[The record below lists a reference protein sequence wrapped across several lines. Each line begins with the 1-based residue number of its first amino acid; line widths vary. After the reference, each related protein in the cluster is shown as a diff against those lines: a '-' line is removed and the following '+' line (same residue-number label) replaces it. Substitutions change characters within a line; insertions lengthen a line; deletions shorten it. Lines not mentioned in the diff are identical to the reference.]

1 MTKVKEVIDF
11 LHSIAPNH
19 YQEDYDNAGLIVGN
33 ENDFVKGLLV
43 SLDCTEVIIDEAIS
57 LGVNLIVSH
66 HPIVFKGLK
75 RFTSSSYVERVVMKA
90 IRHDINLFAI
100 HTNLDNVAING
111 VNSKICEILGL
122 NHLQILKPK
131 MSHLEVY
138 IGSGMYGTL
147 EIPMA
152 TIEFFEHLKTKMDL
166 KTFKHTTVCH
176 KKISTVAVCG
186 GAGGFLLQDAIHA
199 GAQIFITSDYKYHE
213 YFDAEGQIIIADI
226 GHYESERYTI
236 DLLYTLISNNFTNFA
251 AHYTKMDTNPVNYY

>member
-1 MTKVKEVIDF
+1 MTRVKEVIAF
-11 LHSIAPNH
+11 LYTIAPSQ

-33 ENDFVKGLLV
+33 ENDVVKGVLI
-43 SLDCTEVIIDEAIS
+43 SLDCTESIVDEAIS

-75 RFTSSSYVERVVMKA
+75 RFTSSSYIERVVMKA

-111 VNSKICEILGL
+111 VNSKICELL
-122 NHLQILKPK
+122 ELTNLQILRPK
-131 MSHLEVY
+131 TSMSDV
-138 IGSGMYGTL
+138 GAGMFGTL
-147 EIPMA
+147 EQSMT

-166 KTFKHTTVCH
+166 KTFKHTAVCH
-176 KKISTVAVCG
+176 KNIEVVAVCG
-186 GAGGFLLQDAIHA
+186 GAGGFLLQDAIRS

-213 YFDAEGQIIIADI
+213 FFDADGQIIIADI
-226 GHYESERYTI
+226 GHFESERYTI

>member
-1 MTKVKEVIDF
+1 MTRVKEVITF
-11 LHSIAPNH
+11 LHTIAPNQ

-33 ENDFVKGLLV
+33 ENDVIKGVLI
-43 SLDCTEVIIDEAIS
+43 SLDCTEAIVDEAIS
-57 LGVNLIVSH
+57 LGVNMIVSH

-111 VNSKICEILGL
+111 VNSKICELL
-122 NHLQILKPK
+122 ELTNLQILRPK
-131 MSHLEVY
+131 NTLVNVGAGMIGKLEHA
-138 IGSGMYGTL
+138 MT
-147 EIPMA
+147 
-152 TIEFFEHLKTKMDL
+152 TIEFFEHLKTKMFL
-166 KTFKHTTVCH
+166 KTFKHTAVCH
-176 KKISTVAVCG
+176 KNIEDVAVCG
-186 GAGGFLLQDAIHA
+186 GAGGFLLQDAIQA

-213 YFDAEGQIIIADI
+213 FFDADGQIIIADI
-226 GHYESERYTI
+226 GHFESERYTI